1 MDVIN
6 FRPGDVRGGGNIV
19 SPAKT
24 VSDFDVSD
32 SVVTSV
38 SDTVDG
44 KTVNVFNLGYRGG
57 SYFTVTS
64 GHFVVY
70 TDELSSISLT
80 AVLKKHSDDS
90 AITSSSV
97 SCIVNNGSTLTGTTN
112 SSGSVTFSIPYDGT
126 VNVFNIKL
134 KYAGTNSIGGCTSY
148 YRVIVGTPTGISLVG
163 STDIIQTDETS
174 ILIATMTGTIGPD
187 EENVPLP
194 YQTVNFYE
202 EYEPTTLTVS
212 ASPNPIQ
219 DGDATTITAV
229 LRDLDGSRIKGETV
243 DIYEVD
249 E

>member
-1 MDVIN
+1 MDLIT

-19 SPAKT
+19 SPSKT

-38 SDTVDG
+38 SDTVNG
-44 KTVNVFNLGYRGG
+44 KTLTVYNLGYRGG

-70 TDELSSISLT
+70 TDSLTSISLA

-97 SCIVNNGSTLTGTTN
+97 SCTVNEDTTLSGTTGN
-112 SSGSVTFSIPYDGT
+112 DGSVTFSIPYDGT
-126 VNVFNIKL
+126 VNIFNL
-134 KYAGTNSIGGCTSY
+134 RLTYAGTNSIGGCTSY
-148 YRVIVGTPTGISLVG
+148 FKVVVGTPTGINLVG
-163 STDIIQTDETS
+163 STNIIQTDETS
-174 ILIATMTGTIGPD
+174 ILIATVTGTIG
-187 EENVPLP
+187 EETVPLP
-194 YQTVNFYE
+194 YQTVSFYE
-202 EYEPTTLTVS
+202 EYEPTTLTVY
-212 ASPNPIQ
+212 ASPNPLQ
-219 DGDATTITAV
+219 DGDTTTITAV
-229 LRDLDGSRIKGETV
+229 LKDLDGSAIKGETV

>member
-1 MDVIN
+1 MSEKILVV
-6 FRPGDVRGGGNIV
+6 PGDVRGLGNIV
-19 SPAKT
+19 SPKT
-24 VSDFDVSD
+24 LSDFDVND
-32 SVVTSV
+32 SVLTSS
-38 SDTVDG
+38 SDTVDE
-44 KTVNVFNLGYRGG
+44 KTLTVYNLGYHGG
-57 SYFTVTS
+57 AYFTVTS

-70 TDELSSISLT
+70 SDSLTSISLT

-112 SSGSVTFSIPYDGT
+112 SSGSVTFSIPYNGA
-126 VNVFNIKL
+126 VNIFDIKL

-148 YRVIVGTPTGISLVG
+148 FKVIVGTPTGISLIG
-163 STDIIQTDETS
+163 SKSIIETDKTS
-174 ILIATMTGTIGPD
+174 ILIATMTGTIG
-187 EENVPLP
+187 ETENVPLP

-202 EYEPTTLTVS
+202 EYTPTRVTVY

-219 DGDATTITAV
+219 DGDTTTITAV
-229 LRDLDGSRIKGETV
+229 LKDLDGSGIKGETV

>member
-1 MDVIN
+1 MDLIT

-19 SPAKT
+19 SPSKT

-32 SVVTSV
+32 GVVTSV

-97 SCIVNNGSTLTGTTN
+97 SCIVNEGSTLTGTTN

-126 VNVFNIKL
+126 VNIFNL
-134 KYAGTNSIGGCTSY
+134 RLVYAGTNSIGGCTSY
-148 YRVIVGTPTGISLVG
+148 YRVIVGTPTGINLVA
-163 STDIIQTDETS
+163 SESIIETDETS
-174 ILIATMTGTIGPD
+174 ILIATMTGTIG
-187 EENVPLP
+187 ETENVPLP
-194 YQTVNFYE
+194 YQTVNIYE
-202 EYEPTTLTVS
+202 EYTPTTVTVS
-212 ASPNPIQ
+212 ASPNPIAT
-219 DGDATTITAV
+219 GDTTTITAV
-229 LRDLDGSRIKGETV
+229 LKDLDGSGIKGETV